1 MEIIVMLLNSGF
13 DIKQQNKVTS
23 IMKLLFIS

>member
-13 DIKQQNKVTS
+13 DIKQQNNVTS